1 MGASFLFAA
10 SCCIR
15 DCLDRASVPVQ
26 LHKGLLE
33 QCKLSPSLFNQSNC
47 HLQVGMSIAKLPEG
61 FNPHRGIKK
70 VFDSRQKMV
79 ESGEGIDWGFAEA
92 LAFGTLVSEGTSC
105 LCRHW
110 AVLL

>member
-1 MGASFLFAA
+1 MGAPFLLLAR
-10 SCCIR
+10 CCIR
-15 DCLDRASVPVQ
+15 GCLNRASNPVH

-33 QCKLSPSLFNQSNC
+33 QHMFPPSLFNQSNV

-110 AVLL
+110 AVSL